1 MLGNNFPAACPDFS
15 GKLSAN
21 NPLYIR
27 VLFLL
32 GDGEIHQT
40 FKLNLNAYKSQKG
53 DLNIISRAST
63 VNFAGTDGQGKA
75 FSYDIIT
82 K

>member
-1 MLGNNFPAACPDFS
+1 MNFIAACPDFS
-15 GKLSAN
+15 GKLSSS

-27 VLFLL
+27 MLFLL

-40 FKLNLNAYKSQKG
+40 FKLNLNAYKSQSG
-53 DLNIISRAST
+53 DLNLVSRAST
-63 VNFAGTDGQGKA
+63 VNFAGTDGQGKP
-75 FSYDIIT
+75 FSYDVIV